1 MPDIRKR
8 REILSAWKRL
18 RAASGRWNMSAMT
31 ARLALPAALLVAAL
45 AGCASTK
52 GTTAVGRSFKH
63 LQVLHN
69 AVVYIRECGTGWLA
83 SDKYIV
89 TNYHVVACLLQ
100 RNKKFATVDFS
111 DGTTMKAFFAAQSNE
126 PYVDLAVLALDGQVD
141 YEILEIAPTDT
152 VPKDTLLLSVGNP
165 SPVTWVP
172 TTYRVVMQPE
182 HVEGGLSRVLI
193 LEGLAMYGNS
203 GSPVVGMDGKVVG
216 TIFARAP
223 GFAYAVPVQP
233 YLVTLLRTVSPRR
246 TWP

>member
-1 MPDIRKR
+1 MKR
-8 REILSAWKRL
+8 FLLGLITCL
-18 RAASGRWNMSAMT
+18 AA
-31 ARLALPAALLVAAL
+31 
-45 AGCASTK
+45 CATTT
-52 GTTAVGRSFKH
+52 GATTAVSRGFKH
-63 LQVLHN
+63 ELALRN
-69 AVVYIRECGTGWLA
+69 ATVYIRECGTGWLA

-89 TNYHVVACLLQ
+89 TNAHVVACLLQ
-100 RNKKFATVDFS
+100 RNHKFATIDFS
-111 DGTTMKAFFAAQSNE
+111 DGTTMKAFFAAMSNE

-141 YEILEIAPTDT
+141 YEILDIASSGLI
-152 VPKDTLLLSVGNP
+152 PKDTLLLSVGNP

-182 HVEGGLSRVLI
+182 KVEGGLSRVLI
-193 LEGLAMYGNS
+193 LEGLAMHGNS

-223 GFAYAVPVQP
+223 GFAYAIPVQP